1 MTEYTPAILCGV
13 IAGTVT
19 RVLMLRTDTRQYPT
33 RLHGKIIH
41 IAMGLIACFRSDCNP
56 VYFEKDFSAITFL
69 TLAATQFRD
78 VRNMERNTLQQLDGY
93 ELVPRGNTYI
103 EGIALVLKVATIWQ
117 C

>member
-41 IAMGLIACFRSDCNP
+41 IAMGLIGALG
-56 VYFEKDFSAITFL
+56 AIAIPSILKKIFL
-69 TLAATQFRD
+69 PLHF
-78 VRNMERNTLQQLDGY
+78 LH
-93 ELVPRGNTYI
+93 
-103 EGIALVLKVATIWQ
+103 
-117 C
+117 

>member
-41 IAMGLIACFRSDCNP
+41 IAMGLIAGFR
-56 VYFEKDFSAITFL
+56 AIAIPSILKKIFL
-69 TLAATQFRD
+69 PLHF
-78 VRNMERNTLQQLDGY
+78 LH
-93 ELVPRGNTYI
+93 
-103 EGIALVLKVATIWQ
+103 
-117 C
+117 

>member
-41 IAMGLIACFRSDCNP
+41 IAMGLIAAALG
-56 VYFEKDFSAITFL
+56 AIAIPSILKKIFL
-69 TLAATQFRD
+69 PLRFLR
-78 VRNMERNTLQQLDGY
+78 
-93 ELVPRGNTYI
+93 
-103 EGIALVLKVATIWQ
+103 
-117 C
+117 

>member
-41 IAMGLIACFRSDCNP
+41 IAMGLIAAAFR
-56 VYFEKDFSAITFL
+56 AIAIPSILKKIFL
-69 TLAATQFRD
+69 PLHF
-78 VRNMERNTLQQLDGY
+78 LH
-93 ELVPRGNTYI
+93 
-103 EGIALVLKVATIWQ
+103 
-117 C
+117 

>member
-41 IAMGLIACFRSDCNP
+41 IAMGLIAP
-56 VYFEKDFSAITFL
+56 L
-69 TLAATQFRD
+69 
-78 VRNMERNTLQQLDGY
+78 
-93 ELVPRGNTYI
+93 
-103 EGIALVLKVATIWQ
+103 
-117 C
+117 